1 MRVLTAPL
9 ALSLTLALS
18 TAAAAQTP
26 ATEVPVAPGE
36 SAPANS
42 VGTTVATAPA
52 TTGPSVWGIL
62 GGWYHGG
69 GFGVGAR
76 YMLPLPVKPLLT
88 QNNLR
93 DAFALE
99 FGADFFR
106 YSWDYGPY
114 GDFGVNLLTPVVG
127 AMWNIWLND
136 QIAVYPKLDLG
147 YSIAWFSGSNTYN
160 APSQSH
166 FYWSGNVGAMYR
178 LNNAVALRGELGYAG
193 LRLGASWIF

>member
-1 MRVLTAPL
+1 MRVLTASL
-9 ALSLTLALS
+9 ALSLALVTS
-18 TAAAAQTP
+18 TASAQMASTP
-26 ATEVPVAPGE
+26 AAEPAP
-36 SAPANS
+36 SSS
-42 VGTTVATAPA
+42 VGTTVPNSAPS

-99 FGADFFR
+99 FGADFFT
-106 YSWDYGPY
+106 YSLGYAGFGDYR
-114 GDFGVNLLTPVVG
+114 VNFLTPVVG

-147 YSIAWFSGSNTYN
+147 YSIAWFSGWEGPGNPAGAS
-160 APSQSH
+160 A
-166 FYWSGNVGAMYR
+166 FYWSGNAGAMYR
-178 LNNAVALRGELGYAG
+178 LNDTVALRGEIGYAG